1 MSHSDPGCHLASLQA
16 VAREEASQVC
26 LLPEAVYLCT
36 EATAATLRQTHTSGM
51 QVSGLVV
58 EQVFKMWAQHNWVSE
73 FSFQVSNDH
82 LITSSI
88 HPVYIWL
95 DLLV

>member
-1 MSHSDPGCHLASLQA
+1 MIMSHSDPGRHLASLQA

-58 EQVFKMWAQHNWVSE
+58 EQVFKMWVHT
-73 FSFQVSNDH
+73 
-82 LITSSI
+82 IG
-88 HPVYIWL
+88 
-95 DLLV
+95 LVNSVFRFLMTT